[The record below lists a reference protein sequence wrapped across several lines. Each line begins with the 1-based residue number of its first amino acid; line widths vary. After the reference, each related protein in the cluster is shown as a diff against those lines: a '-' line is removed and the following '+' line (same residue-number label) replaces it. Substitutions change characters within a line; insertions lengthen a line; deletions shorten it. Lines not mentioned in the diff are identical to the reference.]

1 MKQARR
7 DTKSSGTRLAGKS
20 PCTAIHRTRRPNP
33 VRDGGFGCD
42 AQLPTGLPALSAC
55 ICQACVRGP
64 CVPFAESL
72 FLLWRSL
79 YTHSRYPPP
88 PPASGFSAPIKGYV
102 QAGEATLCKKPYA
115 VCDYPNGDVFVR
127 HALQVW
133 TCLFSCLCA
142 VAAMMTATHR
152 SHGLMSRKYKSE
164 SQTRNACRR

>member
-1 MKQARR
+1 MM
-7 DTKSSGTRLAGKS
+7 DGSD
-20 PCTAIHRTRRPNP
+20 AILDAKWVLCGRMRT
-33 VRDGGFGCD
+33 
-42 AQLPTGLPALSAC
+42 
-55 ICQACVRGP
+55 VRGGA
-64 CVPFAESL
+64 F
-72 FLLWRSL
+72 
-79 YTHSRYPPP
+79 TRYPPP
-88 PPASGFSAPIKGYV
+88 PLASGFSAPIKGYV